1 MTQSG
6 RSLRLIDRPV
16 KTAVMTNRLFIVFA
30 IFVALSI
37 SEATACS
44 CASKGSFVEYAKQ
57 SEGVIRARI
66 VSYGKKLSHGE
77 TLFESMSVE
86 IIAVLKGRLQFESI
100 QLMGDPGH
108 LCRDYVDSRI
118 FVVGKEFLIALHG
131 DEAVQPF
138 GGCGEAWIELAG
150 GVAKGVHWE
159 DGEQRKYSLQL
170 DDLLKVL
177 KAK

>member
-1 MTQSG
+1 MTQS
-6 RSLRLIDRPV
+6 SHPLRLIDKPV
-16 KTAVMTNRLFIVFA
+16 EIAVMTNRLSIFLA
-30 IFVALSI
+30 ILVALST

-77 TLFESMSVE
+77 TLFDSMSVE
-86 IIAVLKGRLQFESI
+86 IIAVLKGGLRFETI

-150 GVAKGVHWE
+150 GVAKGVNWA
-159 DGEQRKYSLQL
+159 DGEPREYSMQL
-170 DDLLKVL
+170 DDLLQAL
-177 KAK
+177 KAE